1 LYEKNSRHN
10 RQSITQQR
18 TYNIVNLDFISRY
31 VDGDDC
37 YGFADDY
44 GDDYNDNDSGVMFDT
59 FHAYA
64 VPLTARTIKTPLTFH
79 SIIVPFRSLHDI
91 S

>member
-1 LYEKNSRHN
+1 MDCRHN
-10 RQSITQQR
+10 TQSITQQR
-18 TYNIVNLDFISRY
+18 TYVVVDLDLDFISRY
-31 VDGDDC
+31 VDGDNC

-44 GDDYNDNDSGVMFDT
+44 DDDYNDNDSGVMFDT

-64 VPLTARTIKTPLTFH
+64 VPLTARTIITPLTFH